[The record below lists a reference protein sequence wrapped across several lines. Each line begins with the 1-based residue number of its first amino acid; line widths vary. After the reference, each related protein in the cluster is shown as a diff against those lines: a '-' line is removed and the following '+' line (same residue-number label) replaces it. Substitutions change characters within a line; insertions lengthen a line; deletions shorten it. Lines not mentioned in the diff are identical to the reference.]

1 MIPRNILQK
10 AVLLSALY
18 LLTACNQASSAPVV
32 GEITPQPSTTI
43 TTGEKASLT
52 IPVSGS
58 ELKFEWSASR
68 GTLLNSTQPAVI
80 YTAPDSAGPDT
91 VTVKVTY
98 SGGEIIKNIN
108 FDVVEPPPPAATDT
122 PVPTDTPIPT
132 NTPTPTPIPEPIVC
146 NSPAVTKDVFPQL
159 EDVNGQFPF
168 HGLVDDPRFDCQAV
182 FDIFHNEPMAV
193 RIEYQNVEKNFGWW
207 GIGVPT
213 DSPFSVSKYSEICFW
228 AYAQKP
234 KQSFRLKMKDTSSP
248 PKEDGPTII
257 LEEANKWTQVCT
269 DLTKFSDLGIQLDSL
284 ENINLG
290 FEQPTGSAEIW
301 VDDFEFKE

>member
-132 NTPTPTPIPEPIVC
+132 NTPTPTPIPEPVAC
-146 NSPAVTKDVFPQL
+146 DGPAVTKNVFPQL
-159 EDVNGQFPF
+159 ADEDGQFPMY
-168 HGLVDDPRFDCQAV
+168 GPLTETRFSCQGV
-182 FDIFHNEPMAV
+182 YDIFHDEPLAV
-193 RIEYQNVEKNFGWW
+193 HIEYENVGKNFGWW
-207 GIGVPT
+207 GIATPKGYNAAT
-213 DSPFSVSKYSEICFW
+213 YSEICFW
-228 AYAQKP
+228 AYAQRP
-234 KQSFRLKMKDTSSP
+234 NQSFRLKMKDTNK
-248 PKEDGPTII
+248 KEDGVIII
-257 LEEANKWTQVCT
+257 LAEANQWKQICT
-269 DLTKFSDLGIQLDSL
+269 DLTEFSDLGIQLDSL
-284 ENINLG
+284 DNVNLG
-290 FEQPTGSAEIW
+290 FEEHTKSAEIW